1 MYNRWMPSQCY
12 SGELYHHG
20 IRGMKWGIRR
30 FQPYQP
36 GQRVSGGKEVGSAT
50 KVEQRSDTR
59 GGRKYVRRMKK
70 DLTLLSEHNFNER
83 RHALK
88 DRRQIGDL
96 DRKSYKKELKAAK
109 KDFKQELKN
118 IKRMKQT
125 KSTEETRKEFAK
137 VRAQAISE
145 IPHYRLKSGVKTA
158 NKILDALA
166 VGTIALSAAP
176 VAAGAAMIGATSG
189 AAAGLAVGA
198 LGTGAVGAAA
208 GVKVVDSK
216 LRKGI
221 ARRLT

>member
-1 MYNRWMPSQCY
+1 MSYNRWMPVQC
-12 SGELYHHG
+12 SSELYHHG

-36 GQRVSGGKEVGSAT
+36 GQRVSGGKEVGAAT

-59 GGRKYVRRMKK
+59 GGGKYVRRMKK
-70 DLTLLSEHNFNER
+70 DLTLLSEHSFNER

-88 DRRQIGDL
+88 DRRQTGDL

-158 NKILDALA
+158 NKVLDALA
-166 VGTIALSAAP
+166 VVSVASATAPIA
-176 VAAGAAMIGATSG
+176 VGAAMMGATYG
-189 AAAGLAVGA
+189 AAVGATVGA
-198 LGTGAVGAAA
+198 LGLGTAGAAA
-208 GVKVVDSK
+208 GVKVIDSK

-221 ARRLT
+221 ASRFT